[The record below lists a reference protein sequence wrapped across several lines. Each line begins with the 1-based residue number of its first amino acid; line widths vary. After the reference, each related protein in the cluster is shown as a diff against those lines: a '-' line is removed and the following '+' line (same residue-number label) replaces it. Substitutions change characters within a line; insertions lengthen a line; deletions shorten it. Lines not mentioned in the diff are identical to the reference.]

1 MVLIHHP
8 DARLLALMLQPL
20 VFANTFNLNRPL
32 AELPAEH
39 SAEHSANAAAET
51 FLIGSAGHD

>member
-32 AELPAEH
+32 AEH
-39 SAEHSANAAAET
+39 SADVAADVAAET
-51 FLIGSAGHD
+51 FLTGSAGHD

>member
-20 VFANTFNLNRPL
+20 VFANTIDLNRPL

-39 SAEHSANAAAET
+39 SAHAAAET